1 MTAIAAPAETLE
13 KSTDKSV
20 PDAVDAFLAIL
31 GKKGAT
37 VFSVVEHAKG
47 AEKVG
52 MEMKPATL
60 VIFGNPKLGT
70 PLMLESATI
79 GIDLP
84 MKALFLED
92 EDGKT
97 KVIYTDIEKAVLD
110 SRARA
115 QFCGIP
121 RDAGGDRRTW
131 IIDSLPRGRLSEC
144 WRVLVARSRHHD
156 DHGRNLHPRLLFL

>member
-1 MTAIAAPAETLE
+1 MFKRLVAPAILSLAMLAGAPITASAAPLETLE

-20 PDAVDAFLAIL
+20 DAAVDAFLSVL
-31 GKKGAT
+31 GRKGAT
-37 VFSVVEHAKG
+37 VFAVVEHAKG

-60 VIFGNPKLGT
+60 VVFGNPKLGT

-84 MKALFLED
+84 MKALFLEG

-97 KVIYTDIEKAVLD
+97 QVLYTDIKQLALRHSIDPEGAAVQKVAKALEGLTN
-110 SRARA
+110 AA
-115 QFCGIP
+115 
-121 RDAGGDRRTW
+121 TK
-131 IIDSLPRGRLSEC
+131 
-144 WRVLVARSRHHD
+144 
-156 DHGRNLHPRLLFL
+156 

>member
-1 MTAIAAPAETLE
+1 MLKHFIAPLLLALVVMGGTPMTAIAAPAETLE

-97 KVIYTDIEKAVLD
+97 KVIYTDIAKVAARHSIDPEVEAVQKV
-110 SRARA
+110 A
-115 QFCGIP
+115 Q
-121 RDAGGDRRTW
+121 
-131 IIDSLPRGRLSEC
+131 
-144 WRVLVARSRHHD
+144 VLEGLTNAAL
-156 DHGRNLHPRLLFL
+156 N

>member
-1 MTAIAAPAETLE
+1 MFKHIILPALMSLAVSVGASMTAVAAPLETLE

-20 PDAVDAFLAIL
+20 EDAVDAFLSVL
-31 GKKGAT
+31 GRKGAT
-37 VFSVVEHAKG
+37 VFAVVEHAKG

-70 PLMLESATI
+70 PLMLESASI

-84 MKALFLED
+84 MKALFHEG

-97 KVIYTDIEKAVLD
+97 HVLYTDIKTLAMRHSIDPDIPAVQNVAKALEGLTN
-110 SRARA
+110 AA
-115 QFCGIP
+115 
-121 RDAGGDRRTW
+121 TK
-131 IIDSLPRGRLSEC
+131 
-144 WRVLVARSRHHD
+144 
-156 DHGRNLHPRLLFL
+156 

>member
-1 MTAIAAPAETLE
+1 MFKHLIASLLLAVVVMGGTPMTANAAPAETLE

-20 PDAVDAFLAIL
+20 SEAVDAFLAIL

-52 MEMKPATL
+52 LEMKPATL

-70 PLMLESATI
+70 PLMRESATI

-84 MKALFLED
+84 MKALFLEG

-97 KVIYTDIEKAVLD
+97 QVLYTDIKKVAARHSIDPEVPAVQKV
-110 SRARA
+110 A
-115 QFCGIP
+115 
-121 RDAGGDRRTW
+121 
-131 IIDSLPRGRLSEC
+131 E
-144 WRVLVARSRHHD
+144 VLEGLTNAA
-156 DHGRNLHPRLLFL
+156 LK

>member
-1 MTAIAAPAETLE
+1 MFKSLIAPAVLSLAMVIGAPSVTMAAPLETLE

-20 PDAVDAFLAIL
+20 DEAVDAFLSVL
-31 GKKGAT
+31 GRKGAT
-37 VFSVVEHAKG
+37 VFAVVEHAKG

-84 MKALFLED
+84 MKALFLEGD
-92 EDGKT
+92 DGKT
-97 KVIYTDIEKAVLD
+97 QVLYTDIKQLA
-110 SRARA
+110 
-115 QFCGIP
+115 
-121 RDAGGDRRTW
+121 
-131 IIDSLPRGRLSEC
+131 
-144 WRVLVARSRHHD
+144 SRHSID
-156 DHGRNLHPRLLFL
+156 PDVPAVQTVAKVLEGLTNAATK

>member
-1 MTAIAAPAETLE
+1 MFKNLIVPLLLTMVVMGGNPMTAIAAPAETLE

-20 PDAVDAFLAIL
+20 TEAVDSFLAIL

-84 MKALFLED
+84 MKALFLEG

-97 KVIYTDIEKAVLD
+97 QVIYTDIKTLAARHSIDPEVPAVQNV
-110 SRARA
+110 AK
-115 QFCGIP
+115 
-121 RDAGGDRRTW
+121 
-131 IIDSLPRGRLSEC
+131 
-144 WRVLVARSRHHD
+144 VLEGLTNAAL
-156 DHGRNLHPRLLFL
+156 N